1 MYISATKDMCSNWP
15 QDEEQQQ
22 AFHDMLLR
30 FTTLASK
37 IARGE
42 VEVVSNVGEY
52 GQFLKLKKKLGIA
65 TPKTKKKKRVK
76 KN

>member
-1 MYISATKDMCSNWP
+1 MCSNWP
-15 QDEEQQQ
+15 QDEKQQQ

-42 VEVVSNVGEY
+42 VEVVSNGGEY
-52 GQFLKLKKKLGIA
+52 SQFLKLKKKLGIA
-65 TPKTKKKKRVK
+65 TPETKKKKRVK
-76 KN
+76 KK